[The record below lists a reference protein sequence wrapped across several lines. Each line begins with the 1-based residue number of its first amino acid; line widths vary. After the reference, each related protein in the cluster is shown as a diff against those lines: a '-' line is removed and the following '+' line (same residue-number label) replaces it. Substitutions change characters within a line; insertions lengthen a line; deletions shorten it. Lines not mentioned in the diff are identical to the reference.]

1 MKYNRESSCMRY
13 RLAIF
18 DFDGTLAD
26 SFAVFMRAFNECAAR
41 FGTRAIEEHELGE
54 LRGMGARALQMRLGI
69 PAWKTPLIAR
79 EMRNRMSREL
89 HNVRLFDGMDRVL
102 SELSDAGIALA
113 IVTSNSERNVRAVLG
128 PDHAARIRHYDCGA
142 SVFGKAPRF
151 TRTLRS
157 TGIPAASALSIGDEI
172 RDAEAAEKTGIDFGA
187 VTWGYTLPEA
197 LAACSPR
204 MTFDRVEDL
213 LSLV

>member
-1 MKYNRESSCMRY
+1 MRY

-41 FGTRAIEEHELGE
+41 FGTRTIEEHELGE
-54 LRGMGARALQMRLGI
+54 LRGMGARAFQMRLGI

-79 EMRNRMSREL
+79 EMRNRMSHGL
-89 HNVRLFDGMDRVL
+89 HNVRLFDGMHLVL
-102 SELSDAGIALA
+102 SELADAGIALA
-113 IVTSNSERNVRAVLG
+113 VVTSNSERNVRAVLG
-128 PDHAARIRHYDCGA
+128 PDYAARIRHYDCGA

-151 TRTLRS
+151 TRTLRR

-172 RDAEAAEKTGIDFGA
+172 RDAEAAEKAGIDFGA